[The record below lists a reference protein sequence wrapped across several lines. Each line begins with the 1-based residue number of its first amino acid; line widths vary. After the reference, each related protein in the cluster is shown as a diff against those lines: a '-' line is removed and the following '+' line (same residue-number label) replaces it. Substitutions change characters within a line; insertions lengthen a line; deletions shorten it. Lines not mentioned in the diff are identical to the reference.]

1 MDVALF
7 VCLIQLNRIAAWALV
22 PYLLYRVY
30 AVWWGF
36 ALWKLNKTR
45 QQSLD
50 LDTPARHPRID
61 PVTTI
66 NV

>member
-22 PYLLYRVY
+22 PYLLYRIY

-45 QQSLD
+45 QQG
-50 LDTPARHPRID
+50 
-61 PVTTI
+61 
-66 NV
+66 